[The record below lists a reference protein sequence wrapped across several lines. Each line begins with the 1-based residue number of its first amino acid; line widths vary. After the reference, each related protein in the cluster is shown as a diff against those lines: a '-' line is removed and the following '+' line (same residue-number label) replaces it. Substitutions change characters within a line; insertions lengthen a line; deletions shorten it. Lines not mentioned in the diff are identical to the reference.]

1 MTEYLKEIYGKEKF
15 RLISVQ
21 KSNSNKSKLNWLFL
35 PGGPGLGS
43 EYFLPY
49 LNKIS
54 LPGDIWRG
62 DFPGDGSNR
71 INGSI
76 NFDIWQTSLINA
88 ISNLDN
94 VILVTHSFSAMFAL
108 TVPKLEDTL
117 TGFVVMDSAPNKDW
131 VTGLSERAKKYH
143 LPDMCSLQATYQH
156 NKSDNSLKV
165 FTNARWQ
172 YFMSA
177 QVRREAKMILS
188 RLPYN
193 HKAYDW
199 AQKHFHP
206 SYQVRWIPQK
216 LPTLVLGGEYDI
228 ITPIE
233 LFQSDPRFQRDN
245 IAIKVISN
253 ASHFPWMEQPKLVEK
268 TLQNFALNLSDMPIK
283 I

>member
-1 MTEYLKEIYGKEKF
+1 MTKHLKVIYSKEKF
-15 RLISVQ
+15 RLIHVQ
-21 KSNSNKSKLNWLFL
+21 KSSNNNPKLNWLFL

-49 LNKIS
+49 LNKIL

-76 NFDIWQTSLINA
+76 HFDIWKSSLMSA

-117 TGFVVMDSAPNKDW
+117 TGFIIMDSASNKDW
-131 VTGLSERAKKYH
+131 VAGLSERAKKYH
-143 LPDMCSLQATYQH
+143 LPDACSLQATYQH
-156 NKSDNSLKV
+156 NKSDNSLKT
-165 FTNARWQ
+165 FTNACWQ

-177 QVRREAKMILS
+177 RVECEAKMILS

-199 AQKHFHP
+199 AEENFHP

-216 LPTLVLGGEYDI
+216 LPTLVLGGEYDM

-233 LFQSDPRFQRDN
+233 LFQSDSRFQRDN
-245 IAIKVISN
+245 IAIKIIPD
-253 ASHFPWMEQPKLVEK
+253 ASHFPWAEQPKFVEK
-268 TLQNFALNLSDMPIK
+268 TLQNFALSF
-283 I
+283 